1 MTTPAK
7 EKCYFGCVPKDQ
19 LDPFLQT
26 LAKGIKEGKKSG
38 DKKEFEL
45 EIRGS
50 KEDPKGISIE
60 NFTFDKTRFG
70 EFFDPNQEYMKK
82 ALVVCTVN
90 LEVKEEKDVQAL
102 KAVYDKAKPI
112 FDNIPKI
119 KEKPG
124 KYELQFRTSGK
135 KVAVDLISTEG
146 KLVQP
151 LLDLGIDLSEYHKFN
166 FTFKSG
172 VDLSKLFADTP
183 DLKQLADVF
192 SILIS
197 VKSTG
202 ENVKYLAGALSEA
215 IKVVDLKDEKLK
227 KKKEKAVGFLNLI
240 NAFIGAKI
248 KLEYDAKVLAGEGE
262 KAAEK
267 HAGGAEGL
275 QKQLTAYQQM
285 VKTMGPQMVK
295 PSLEAFGA
303 VEPLKSTNIDVLSVS
318 VGVPKYQN
326 GFAVVIK
333 VPGLSKVVGDLLA

>member
-1 MTTPAK
+1 MKISPSTK
-7 EKCYFGCVPKDQ
+7 
-19 LDPFLQT
+19 LDLVNFST
-26 LAKGIKEGKKSG
+26 L
-38 DKKEFEL
+38 
-45 EIRGS
+45 
-50 KEDPKGISIE
+50 
-60 NFTFDKTRFG
+60 
-70 EFFDPNQEYMKK
+70 FDPSQEYMKK

-90 LEVKEEKDVQAL
+90 LEVKEEKDVEAL
-102 KAVYDKAKPI
+102 KKVFDGAKPI

-124 KYELQFRTSGK
+124 KYELQFRSSGK

-192 SILIS
+192 SILLS
-197 VKSTG
+197 VKSSG

-267 HAGGAEGL
+267 HAGGAAGL
-275 QKQLTAYQQM
+275 QQQLTNYQQM

-295 PSLEAFGA
+295 PMLQNFGA

-318 VGVPKYQN
+318 VGIPKYQN
-326 GFAVVIK
+326 GFAVVVKI
-333 VPGLSKVVGDLLA
+333 PGLSKVVGDLLA

>member
-38 DKKEFEL
+38 DKKDFEL

-227 KKKEKAVGFLNLI
+227 KKKEKVLMLLLELKLN
-240 NAFIGAKI
+240 
-248 KLEYDAKVLAGEGE
+248 
-262 KAAEK
+262 
-267 HAGGAEGL
+267 
-275 QKQLTAYQQM
+275 
-285 VKTMGPQMVK
+285 
-295 PSLEAFGA
+295 
-303 VEPLKSTNIDVLSVS
+303 
-318 VGVPKYQN
+318 
-326 GFAVVIK
+326 
-333 VPGLSKVVGDLLA
+333 

>member
-1 MTTPAK
+1 M
-7 EKCYFGCVPKDQ
+7 
-19 LDPFLQT
+19 
-26 LAKGIKEGKKSG
+26 
-38 DKKEFEL
+38 EL
-45 EIRGS
+45 
-50 KEDPKGISIE
+50 
-60 NFTFDKTRFG
+60 
-70 EFFDPNQEYMKK
+70 
-82 ALVVCTVN
+82 
-90 LEVKEEKDVQAL
+90 
-102 KAVYDKAKPI
+102 
-112 FDNIPKI
+112 
-119 KEKPG
+119 G
-124 KYELQFRTSGK
+124 KYELQFRSSGK

-192 SILIS
+192 SILLS
-197 VKSTG
+197 VKSSG

-227 KKKEKAVGFLNLI
+227 KKKEKVVGFLNLI

-267 HAGGAEGL
+267 QAGGAEGL

-303 VEPLKSTNIDVLSVS
+303 VGPLKSTNIDVLSVS

-333 VPGLSKVVGDLLA
+333 IPGLSKVVGDLLA

>member
-1 MTTPAK
+1 
-7 EKCYFGCVPKDQ
+7 
-19 LDPFLQT
+19 
-26 LAKGIKEGKKSG
+26 
-38 DKKEFEL
+38 
-45 EIRGS
+45 
-50 KEDPKGISIE
+50 
-60 NFTFDKTRFG
+60 
-70 EFFDPNQEYMKK
+70 MKK

-227 KKKEKAVGFLNLI
+227 KKKK
-240 NAFIGAKI
+240 
-248 KLEYDAKVLAGEGE
+248 KLLD
-262 KAAEK
+262 
-267 HAGGAEGL
+267 
-275 QKQLTAYQQM
+275 
-285 VKTMGPQMVK
+285 
-295 PSLEAFGA
+295 F
-303 VEPLKSTNIDVLSVS
+303 
-318 VGVPKYQN
+318 
-326 GFAVVIK
+326 
-333 VPGLSKVVGDLLA
+333 